1 MKAIKKILGTL
12 VTVYLTIT
20 VVTGGIVYFIK
31 NVLDF
36 MFDNNLIDMDM
47 DDFPKKYDELKK
59 DKDVR
64 FGVISVIFG
73 WPYYLVKG
81 VSYLIK
87 NKADLKEQ
95 LIDYSKKI
103 NDDKKVKKETEED
116 PEEEKEEKV
125 CDFVHE
131 EE

>member
-36 MFDNNLIDMDM
+36 MFDNNLMLDA
-47 DDFPKKYDELKK
+47 DDAEKYDKLKK

-64 FGVISVIFG
+64 LGVIYVIFG

-87 NKADLKEQ
+87 DKAEIKKQ
-95 LIDYSKKI
+95 FTDYCKDYM
-103 NDDKKVKKETEED
+103 DDKKVKKETED

-125 CDFVHE
+125 CDFVNE

>member
-12 VTVYLTIT
+12 VTVYLTLT
-20 VVTGGIVYFIK
+20 VVIGGIVYFIK
-31 NVLDF
+31 NGLDF
-36 MFDNNLIDMDM
+36 MVGNNLMVDADAAE
-47 DDFPKKYDELKK
+47 KYDKLKK

-64 FGVISVIFG
+64 LGVISVIFG

-87 NKADLKEQ
+87 DRAEIEKQLTDYIKDNK
-95 LIDYSKKI
+95 SK
-103 NDDKKVKKETEED
+103 NDKKVEKETEED

-125 CDFVHE
+125 CDFVKE